1 MSGDGGRD
9 GPSACA
15 VVVPAH
21 NEAGHLAAT
30 LSSIGTAALHH
41 DLAGVTVLTVVVADD
56 CTDGTAAAARGFGAL
71 VVEVSR
77 RNVGAARAAGVA
89 EALDRL
95 RAHGDG
101 VWIVTT
107 DADTLVP
114 PHWLAHH
121 LRHARAGWECLA
133 GTVRLAP
140 HAELSPATVAR
151 HDARYFDG
159 RPAVPALWSHPH
171 VHGANLGIAAAAYRR
186 AGGFPPLPYSEDRA
200 LVAALERDGR
210 RILRTDLCPVLTSG
224 RPDARAPHGFGA
236 HLRALAVTD
245 N

>member
-1 MSGDGGRD
+1 MSTATG
-9 GPSACA
+9 GPSALA

-21 NEAGHLAAT
+21 DEAGHLPAT
-30 LSSIGTAALHH
+30 LRSVRTAALHPGV
-41 DLAGVTVLTVVVADD
+41 AGVTVLTVVAADA
-56 CTDGTAAAARGFGAL
+56 CTDGTAAAARRAGAL
-71 VVEVSR
+71 VVELAR
-77 RNVGAARAAGVA
+77 RNVGAARAAGVSA
-89 EALDRL
+89 ALDRL

-121 LRHARAGWECLA
+121 MRHARDGWDCLA

-140 HAELSPATVAR
+140 HAALSPATAAR

-186 AGGFPPLPYSEDRA
+186 AGGFPPLAYSEDRA

-210 RILRTDLCPVLTSG
+210 RILRTDLCPVLTSP
-224 RPDARAPHGFGA
+224 RSDARAPHGFGA
-236 HLRALAVTD
+236 HLRALARSED
-245 N
+245 

>member
-1 MSGDGGRD
+1 MNG
-9 GPSACA
+9 GPSAFA

-21 NEAGHLAAT
+21 NEAGHLPAT
-30 LSSIGTAALHH
+30 LRSVRTAAAHH
-41 DLAGVTVLTVVVADD
+41 HLTGAEVLTVVVADA
-56 CTDGTAAAARGFGAL
+56 CRDGTAAAAREAGAL

-89 EALDRL
+89 TALRRL
-95 RAHGDG
+95 RHHGDR
-101 VWIVTT
+101 VWILTT

-121 LRHARAGWECLA
+121 LRHARDGWDCLA
-133 GTVRLAP
+133 GTVRLAAHP
-140 HAELSPATVAR
+140 TLSPATAAR

-159 RPAVPALWSHPH
+159 RPTGSGLWSHPH
-171 VHGANLGIAAAAYRR
+171 VHGANLGIAADAYRQ
-186 AGGFPPLPYSEDRA
+186 AGGFPPLTHSEDRA

-224 RPDARAPHGFGA
+224 RADPRAPHGFGA
-236 HLRALAVTD
+236 HLGTLAAARR
-245 N
+245 